1 MMRKEVDVKLK
12 ELRSYLDKDTVGIH
26 RARIAYF
33 LISYDKNYVDHY
45 GGTRKKDSFGRPLIE
60 TVEELL
66 SYPDWEREF
75 LRAPYCGRVGLKL
88 FKKLLTKKG
97 YSV

>member
-1 MMRKEVDVKLK
+1 MVRKGVNMKLK

-26 RARIAYF
+26 RARIAHY
-33 LISYDKNYVDHY
+33 LISYDKNYVCPY
-45 GGTRKKDSFGRPLIE
+45 GKTRKKDSFGRPLIE

-75 LRAPYCGRVGLKL
+75 LRTPYCGRVGLKL

-97 YSV
+97 YDV